1 MAVRQAFPPP
11 LCEPIVGARLVP
23 SGTPAQAEPSAL
35 GTMPTPSW
43 GKGVEMSRVI
53 GGLFL
58 AALLLAFLLSPPAA
72 KANTFVFNDLS
83 DTVTASGPG
92 GSSVPCAAPLVPE
105 QCQFD
110 ISPPVGTKEE
120 SAFGIIDISDPGGI
134 TVSDEVTSIFN
145 ISTGGIT
152 VAFQSDSSE
161 SPLGLC
167 VATLTGGCQLTET
180 GDVQMA
186 GTLTWSGGAGC
197 PPTCTTLR
205 TDTIEFASDT
215 TEVPEPAS
223 WLLVLTGLPLLGR
236 RRLRRPRWVS

>member
-23 SGTPAQAEPSAL
+23 SGTRAQAEPSAL

-134 TVSDEVTSIFN
+134 TVSDF
-145 ISTGGIT
+145 IT
-152 VAFQSDSSE
+152 VGRGS
-161 SPLGLC
+161 L
-167 VATLTGGCQLTET
+167 ET
-180 GDVQMA
+180 GALVASVSFRSDPA
-186 GTLTWSGGAGC
+186 ESSIGPC
-197 PPTCTTLR
+197 PPTPFTCQLLGTENGQIQTAGTITWLDSTGAPLR
-205 TDTIEFASDT
+205 TDTIEFASDIT
-215 TEVPEPAS
+215 DVPEPAS

>member
-1 MAVRQAFPPP
+1 
-11 LCEPIVGARLVP
+11 
-23 SGTPAQAEPSAL
+23 
-35 GTMPTPSW
+35 
-43 GKGVEMSRVI
+43 MSRVT

-58 AALLLAFLLSPPAA
+58 SALLLAFLLGQPHPVVAGRAQGLVEPHPTPPVPAEPAA
-72 KANTFVFNDLS
+72 KANTIVFNDLS
-83 DTVTASGPG
+83 DTIILSGVGPSPEPCPSRTPEECSTLIFAPAGATDLTISG
-92 GSSVPCAAPLVPE
+92 GGV
-105 QCQFD
+105 
-110 ISPPVGTKEE
+110 
-120 SAFGIIDISDPGGI
+120 IDDPGGI

-205 TDTIEFASDT
+205 TDTIEFASDIT
-215 TEVPEPAS
+215 DVPEPAS

-236 RRLRRPRWVS
+236 RRLRRPSGGN